1 MLGKRSSTDHYHGKA
16 EASPAP
22 HRPSRHR
29 PLSSLFRSHS
39 TGLPGTVTHSVHGQ
53 AWGLNGDESRP
64 PSACQTTCFGA
75 GLCPTAGVIY
85 SAFRNAPDGLA
96 AVSLRAEP
104 FNPSSSPRQVK
115 NNPVQKSGCAPMV
128 VCQKQP

>member
-1 MLGKRSSTDHYHGKA
+1 MLGKRSSTDHYHGEA

-22 HRPSRHR
+22 LTDAADTGHSRPSSG
-29 PLSSLFRSHS
+29 P
-39 TGLPGTVTHSVHGQ
+39 TPQGCQAVTHSVHGQ

-64 PSACQTTCFGA
+64 LSACQTTCLAA

-85 SAFRNAPDGLA
+85 SAFRNALDGLA

-104 FNPSSSPRQVK
+104 FNPPSSPCQVK
-115 NNPVQKSGCAPMV
+115 NNPVQKCGCAPMV